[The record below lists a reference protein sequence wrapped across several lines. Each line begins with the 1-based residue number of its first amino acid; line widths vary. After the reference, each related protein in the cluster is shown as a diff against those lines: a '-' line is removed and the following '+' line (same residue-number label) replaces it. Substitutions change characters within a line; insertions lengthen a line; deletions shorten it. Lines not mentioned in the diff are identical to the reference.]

1 MTQDILPD
9 GAIDVLTLGI
19 GGEIFAI
26 EAADVR
32 EILDL
37 VPITA
42 VPGARSF
49 VGGVVNVRGRI
60 VPLAD
65 LRVQFGMPVAAPT
78 PDTRII
84 VLELDLE
91 GEPTPVGIL
100 ADRVFEVT
108 QIVPSSLE
116 TAPRIGIRWRPEFIR
131 GIGMR
136 GDELLI
142 LPNLSQ
148 ILN

>member
-1 MTQDILPD
+1 MSQDILPD
-9 GAIDVLTLGI
+9 GAVDVLTLSI
-19 GGEIFAI
+19 GGEFFAI
-26 EAADVR
+26 EAAAVR

-65 LRVQFGMPVAAPT
+65 LRVQFGMAVLPPT
-78 PDTRII
+78 ADTRII
-84 VLELDLE
+84 VLELDLD

-100 ADRVFEVT
+100 ADRVIEVT
-108 QIVPSSLE
+108 QIVPSNMDQ
-116 TAPRIGIRWRPEFIR
+116 APRIGIRWRPEFIR

-136 GDELLI
+136 GDDLLI
-142 LPNLSQ
+142 LPNLPQ
-148 ILN
+148 ILH

>member
-1 MTQDILPD
+1 MTRDILSD
-9 GAIDVLTLGI
+9 SAIDVLTLGI

-65 LRVQFGMPVAAPT
+65 LRVQFGMAVTAPT

-108 QIVPSSLE
+108 QIVPASLE
-116 TAPRIGIRWRPEFIR
+116 AAPRIGIRWRPEFIR

-136 GDELLI
+136 GDDLLI

-148 ILN
+148 ILH